1 MCSIGKVVRTMS
13 VSPVRRVLVAT
24 DFSTCSADAL
34 RFAQALAGALGASID
49 VLHVVDPTAA
59 RRLGGGE
66 PPATDPVAARG
77 QLEAFVAATGN
88 AAAVP
93 LVLRVESGTVHE
105 RIAGIAQQEGFDLV
119 VMGTHGWTGR
129 AQSLVG
135 SVAESVVRTSARPVL
150 TVREGTSHG

>member
-1 MCSIGKVVRTMS
+1 MS

-49 VLHVVDPTAA
+49 VLHVVDPTG
-59 RRLGGGE
+59 RRLGGGA
-66 PPATDPVAARG
+66 PPETDPVAARG
-77 QLEAFVAATGN
+77 QLEAFVTSTGN

-105 RIAGIAQQEGFDLV
+105 RIAGIAQEEGFDLV